1 MMVDHIFSSYFWSL
15 FGWRAV
21 VEVLFFAAAFYQFAR
36 WLRKDSRLLLS
47 FYGYCAVTVIA
58 HFFHLGVIAQV
69 LTLFAPAA
77 VMVFIVLHQDT
88 LQKKFVTVRNITP
101 AQQPHDWLAVLFGT
115 LLASAQKGKTAYVVI
130 EKHDAIKSLLKSS
143 FPLHAHVQKSLLD
156 LLLAS
161 DLYDDSKL
169 IWVNHHGELLA
180 INAVWNIE
188 HDAHWIS
195 EDVVDL
201 PQWKQDALLL
211 AHKTDAL
218 IVCLDPTTRQ
228 VEMVGQQKMI
238 ERITVAQAMIIMKQ
252 YLFGNQPLATEAF
265 TQMRPPLNKQ
275 SAVQK

>member
-1 MMVDHIFSSYFWSL
+1 MMIDHILSNYFWAL

-21 VEVLFFAAAFYQFAR
+21 VEVLFFAIALYQFAR

-47 FYGYCAVTVIA
+47 FYGYCTTVVIA

-69 LTLFAPAA
+69 LTLFAPAM

-88 LQKKFVTVRNITP
+88 LQKKFVTIRNITP

-115 LLASAQKGKTAYVVI
+115 LLASAQKGKAAYVVI
-130 EKHDAIKSLLKSS
+130 EKNDSIKSLLKSS
-143 FPLHAHVQKSLLD
+143 FPLHANVQKSLLD

-169 IWVNHHGELLA
+169 IWVNHHGQLLA

-188 HDAHWIS
+188 LDAQWIS

-218 IVCLDPTTRQ
+218 VVYLDPMSRC
-228 VEMVGQQKMI
+228 VDLVGQQKML
-238 ERITVAQAMIIMKQ
+238 EGVTVAQAMIVVKQ
-252 YLFGNQPLATEAF
+252 YLFGNQPLVAEAIPHV
-265 TQMRPPLNKQ
+265 RPPVTQQ
-275 SAVQK
+275 STLQR